1 MRDFLRKRRADDQR
15 INPNQ
20 DHEFRY
26 WSAQLKVSEKTLRLA
41 IGNVGPMVEDI
52 RKWIYLHT

>member
-1 MRDFLRKRRADDQR
+1 MRDFLRKRADDQK

-41 IGNVGPMVEDI
+41 MGHVGPMVADV
-52 RKWIYLHT
+52 RRWIYLHT